1 MREYLKQSGLA
12 AVIVASILSVAI
24 LPKNVSQRVVFVLIV
39 VWALA
44 HAVLFCIRH
53 KGFFKSESI
62 KKVVALSKDSQ
73 PETEEQLHFKHLKI
87 QLGHRITDRLHS
99 LYPCS
104 TWDWKEKPTVSLFTH
119 GGRVRIIT
127 ANTDIYQEAEVVMD
141 NVGRME
147 VNMLTVSSIRDIVQK
162 EYESAV
168 TDYTIDVKTWYEQ
181 RAAGYLTELITDLN
195 SKGTKTLIIEETG
208 CIKIDSDKQV
218 GLLNAFPAKNLWK
231 QLIGILEEEDL
242 KVVELHNGLQIGW

>member
-1 MREYLKQSGLA
+1 M
-12 AVIVASILSVAI
+12 
-24 LPKNVSQRVVFVLIV
+24 
-39 VWALA
+39 
-44 HAVLFCIRH
+44 
-53 KGFFKSESI
+53 
-62 KKVVALSKDSQ
+62 
-73 PETEEQLHFKHLKI
+73 
-87 QLGHRITDRLHS
+87 
-99 LYPCS
+99 YPCS